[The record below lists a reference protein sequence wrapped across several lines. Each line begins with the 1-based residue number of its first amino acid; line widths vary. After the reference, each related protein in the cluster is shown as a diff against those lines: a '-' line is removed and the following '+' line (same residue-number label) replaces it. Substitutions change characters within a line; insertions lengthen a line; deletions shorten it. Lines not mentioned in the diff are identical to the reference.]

1 MVLDIPTLRQ
11 LQIHYVGCTAPT
23 PTKFVGVAIKLY
35 YPELRLTPN
44 ALPNEIVAK
53 PKFEENYNADGGFLL
68 AKFGK
73 IGHFLLALFS
83 KTVLQFLTTLS
94 TGQLHIKYSQKQQT
108 EYPLD
113 L

>member
-1 MVLDIPTLRQ
+1 MVVDIPTLRR

-53 PKFEENYNADGGFLL
+53 PKFEENYNADGRFDIERSSKIRSDGRSSYYSFPRILFLD
-68 AKFGK
+68 KHG
-73 IGHFLLALFS
+73 G
-83 KTVLQFLTTLS
+83 
-94 TGQLHIKYSQKQQT
+94 
-108 EYPLD
+108 
-113 L
+113 

>member
-1 MVLDIPTLRQ
+1 MVVDIPTLPR

-73 IGHFLLALFS
+73 IRSDGRSFYYSFPRILFLD
-83 KTVLQFLTTLS
+83 KH
-94 TGQLHIKYSQKQQT
+94 GG
-108 EYPLD
+108 
-113 L
+113 